1 MPVLSSN
8 VRQGLVLSR
17 QEMCFISQTINRE
30 FSPRLFGSR
39 VARSTASRFSPQEL
53 RDISQQISREYAPSK
68 TMRQSKL
75 VLMAVSPRRLHA
87 YWHIA
92 KRRLNEALQQNDE
105 AQPLTLRIYAEDD
118 TNDLP
123 LETPT
128 HDRNWF
134 DVPVTRVDGQQD
146 IWLPEPLIAHSG
158 RQYRAEL
165 GELNARQVFSPRVT
179 SNAAQTA
186 QICASNMLNALP
198 DAVAQFIITDSHS
211 TSSIGKTASGQG
223 K

>member
-17 QEMCFISQTINRE
+17 QEMCIISQAINRD

-39 VARSTASRFSPQEL
+39 VSRSAASRFSPQEL
-53 RDISQQISREYAPSK
+53 RDISQQISREYAPSR
-68 TMRQSKL
+68 TMRQSRL
-75 VLMAVSPRRLHA
+75 VLLAVSPRRLHA

-92 KRRLNEALQQNDE
+92 KRRLSEALQRNE
-105 AQPLTLRIYAEDD
+105 AAHALTLRIYAEAD
-118 TNDLP
+118 TAGLP
-123 LETPT
+123 LQTANYDT
-128 HDRNWF
+128 NWF

-146 IWLPEPLIAHSG
+146 IWLPEPLIARSG
-158 RQYRAEL
+158 VQYRAEL
-165 GELNARQVFSPRVT
+165 GEMNARQIFFPQVT

-186 QICASNMLNALP
+186 NIVASQTRNALP
-198 DAVAQFIITDSHS
+198 EAVAQFIMSDSHPTSS
-211 TSSIGKTASGQG
+211 TSKTASGQG